1 MDCDDIKCA
10 FNSTEE
16 SYNKFYGFFKENYD
30 YKNLLN
36 TIIYV
41 GFFIEYENK
50 LYTNLLEPSEEDD
63 ELLHLTWSD
72 AILNNY
78 LENSGNTIE
87 QLIEEIND
95 IVEPFEP
102 YKNGNIIVLKELM
115 TNQQQDK
122 LKLIQSVIFSEI
134 RLMYQQ
140 IFKNNDLKDLLYIS
154 HIDQPNMFYHIHLLM
169 ATKQ

>member
-1 MDCDDIKCA
+1 MAKTKKLISKNDTMTTAEYKIALFPISLDILTFNDDKHANNFIKYLFSKSNNHKKNEYTSLNYVLMDCDDIKCV

-78 LENSGNTIE
+78 LD
-87 QLIEEIND
+87 QL
-95 IVEPFEP
+95 
-102 YKNGNIIVLKELM
+102 
-115 TNQQQDK
+115 
-122 LKLIQSVIFSEI
+122 
-134 RLMYQQ
+134 
-140 IFKNNDLKDLLYIS
+140 
-154 HIDQPNMFYHIHLLM
+154 
-169 ATKQ
+169 